1 MAFRRMSRT
10 VAAVSLAACFH
21 LCLWRRS
28 LASAEAGMRSEVG
41 AVFGVLRWATA
52 AKGARNRAFQRTCR
66 ADPQPR
72 LCVLKR
78 TGCTLTGLS
87 FLSGCS
93 FLFRRRIYV
102 RRRFPTSFVKSRR
115 FRWGG
120 KASLSSLYSHCCF
133 SGPKD
138 KPSFVA
144 RSVRPR
150 HHACRSMTERADRS

>member
-1 MAFRRMSRT
+1 MSRT

-28 LASAEAGMRSEVG
+28 LASAEAGMRSEVR

-93 FLFRRRIYV
+93 FLKLSTTHLRQTTLSY
-102 RRRFPTSFVKSRR
+102 FV
-115 FRWGG
+115 
-120 KASLSSLYSHCCF
+120 
-133 SGPKD
+133 
-138 KPSFVA
+138 
-144 RSVRPR
+144 
-150 HHACRSMTERADRS
+150 